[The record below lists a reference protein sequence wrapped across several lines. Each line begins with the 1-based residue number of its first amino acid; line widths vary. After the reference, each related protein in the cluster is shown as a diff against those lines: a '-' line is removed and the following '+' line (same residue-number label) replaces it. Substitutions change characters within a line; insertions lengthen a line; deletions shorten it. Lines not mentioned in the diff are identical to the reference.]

1 MKNQQKKWIVP
12 KQHGA
17 WAMLMIPFLLG
28 AYAGGFAWLHA
39 QLFVGWLFLYL
50 ATYPLLMAVK
60 SKRCLFSYCDN
71 CSLLI
76 KTRCAC

>member
-17 WAMLMIPFLLG
+17 WAMLIVPFLLG
-28 AYAGGFAWLHA
+28 AYAGGFTWLHVP
-39 QLFVGWLFLYL
+39 LFVGWFFLYL
-50 ATYPLLMAVK
+50 ATYCHD
-60 SKRCLFSYCDN
+60 SSLF
-71 CSLLI
+71 I